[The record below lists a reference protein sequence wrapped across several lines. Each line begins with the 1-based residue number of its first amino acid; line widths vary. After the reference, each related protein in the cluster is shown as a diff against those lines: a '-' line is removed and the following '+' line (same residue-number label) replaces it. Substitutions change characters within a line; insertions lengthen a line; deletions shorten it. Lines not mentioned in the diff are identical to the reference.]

1 MLLIHNAT
9 IYPFDDAD
17 STAGAILIEGGRI
30 AAVGSES
37 DLRRRGS
44 GTIESWDVH
53 GATILPGL
61 IDTHPHLLHF
71 AAGRASLV
79 DITAAASHADIVR
92 RIADRARNTPAG
104 EWIMTTPVGEP
115 HYFIRRSYEDLAEG
129 ELPDRQVLDRA
140 SDAHPVVIAAWE
152 PNIPNVM
159 AFNSM
164 ALHRLGI
171 TREHPDRVE
180 GVVIEKDAQGEP
192 TGRLRGAVNAVYSGN
207 EFAYRLWRKLP
218 MDHSKWYLP
227 ATRHAIDHYHGL
239 GVTGIYENH
248 MMHRHH
254 IDVYRQLRQAGD
266 LKMRVTVAQE
276 SESFGTAWSRPR
288 DPEKFLQVL
297 EEAASS
303 INLDDDYLRFNGI
316 SIQWDGSFFPGHTMM
331 REAYYGPDGEQTH
344 GRHAMDPN
352 KIEIAMRFCAE
363 RRIRLNTLCVG
374 TQAHEE
380 NLQMLEHLTST
391 HDIRPLRW
399 ILVHTPFIEAEQ
411 VNRYCR
417 LGFDVTTTMT
427 YLFGMGDL
435 FRGRFKPDRR
445 ERMLHDLLPLRRFFD
460 AGMPVTGGTDWGPKS
475 VFEHIQ
481 LALTHRMPSGYSNL
495 GPAQQIDRVQAVS
508 MWTRDAARL
517 LQWKD
522 IGRLMPGA
530 CADLVILDRDPIVC
544 AVDEIAD
551 VKVLRT
557 VFDGETVYEAGVL

>member
-1 MLLIHNAT
+1 LLLIHNAT

-37 DLRRRGS
+37 DLRRRAGR
-44 GTIESWDVH
+44 TIESWDVH

-79 DITAAASHADIVR
+79 DITAAVSHADIVR
-92 RIADRARNTPAG
+92 RIAERARNTPAG

-227 ATRHAIDHYHGL
+227 ATRHAIDHYHAL

-316 SIQWDGSFFPGHTMM
+316 SNSGTAAFF
-331 REAYYGPDGEQTH
+331 RA
-344 GRHAMDPN
+344 
-352 KIEIAMRFCAE
+352 
-363 RRIRLNTLCVG
+363 
-374 TQAHEE
+374 
-380 NLQMLEHLTST
+380 
-391 HDIRPLRW
+391 
-399 ILVHTPFIEAEQ
+399 
-411 VNRYCR
+411 
-417 LGFDVTTTMT
+417 
-427 YLFGMGDL
+427 
-435 FRGRFKPDRR
+435 
-445 ERMLHDLLPLRRFFD
+445 
-460 AGMPVTGGTDWGPKS
+460 
-475 VFEHIQ
+475 
-481 LALTHRMPSGYSNL
+481 
-495 GPAQQIDRVQAVS
+495 
-508 MWTRDAARL
+508 TR
-517 LQWKD
+517 
-522 IGRLMPGA
+522 
-530 CADLVILDRDPIVC
+530 
-544 AVDEIAD
+544 
-551 VKVLRT
+551 
-557 VFDGETVYEAGVL
+557 